1 MREIEFRGQ
10 RVDNGEWVFGTPFF
24 IKDENFASIITNCQ
38 TLYFKDSETT
48 YTGHEVKSESI
59 SQYIGRKDKNN
70 VKIFENDRVLYD
82 GVLGNVFYNDD
93 LAMFMVRFDYT
104 NSVYSFD
111 NLDRD
116 VEVV

>member
-10 RVDNGEWVFGTPFF
+10 CAFSGSLRYGFYRKHNNNHIIVTEEG
-24 IKDENFASIITNCQ
+24 DESIILIK
-38 TLYFKDSETT
+38 TL
-48 YTGHEVKSESI
+48 G
-59 SQYIGRKDKNN
+59 QYIGHKDKNN

-82 GVLGNVFYNDD
+82 GVLGNVFYSED

-104 NSVYSFD
+104 NSVYNFD
-111 NLDRD
+111 TLDRD